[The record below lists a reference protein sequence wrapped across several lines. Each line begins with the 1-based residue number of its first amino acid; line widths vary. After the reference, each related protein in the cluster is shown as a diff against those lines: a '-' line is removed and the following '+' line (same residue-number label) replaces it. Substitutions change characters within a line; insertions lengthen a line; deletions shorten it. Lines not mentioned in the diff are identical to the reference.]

1 MNDLKLGE
9 IITTE
14 QKRDAVHVAV
24 VPVIA
29 GEDLEVGMHV
39 GLVPGS
45 TDTVMCASPKIDR
58 IGIVDPFLSCGVDKG
73 QRFWLFLYP
82 GTITSLRH
90 DWSHPAFPATAQAG
104 FTAQE
109 KHDSEQWMQA
119 FAAKHFEPYRDM
131 RQFTAE
137 DLVAAGFDFLKN
149 GERYVQQGSDSLR
162 DDTSASEF
170 WYHFERITG
179 MQVPEYHRSDSPF
192 CCTC

>member
-14 QKRDAVHVAV
+14 QQRDAVHVAV

-45 TDTVMCASPKIDR
+45 TDTVMCASPKIDS

-90 DWSHPAFPATAQAG
+90 DWSHPAFQAKAG
-104 FTAQE
+104 FTAE
-109 KHDSEQWMQA
+109 DRDASMEWMRA
-119 FAAKHFEPYRDM
+119 FAAQHCEPYRDD

-137 DLVAAGFDFLKN
+137 DLIAAGFDFLKH
-149 GERYVQQGSDSLR
+149 GDRYVQQGSDSLR
-162 DDTSASEF
+162 DHSSASEF
-170 WYHFERITG
+170 WHHFERITG
-179 MQVPEYHRSDSPF
+179 MQVPDYKRGDSPF